1 MLPASDHFVRVAYA
15 EIGENALEK
24 IGFHKA
30 SSQRIDSFP
39 LMLHNGKFQWFFNPQ
54 GCAGAELKDVLVS
67 DKIYTTS
74 EATKK
79 FLSVQQ

>member
-39 LMLHNGKFQWFFNPQ
+39 LMLHNGTDEGKR
-54 GCAGAELKDVLVS
+54 
-67 DKIYTTS
+67 
-74 EATKK
+74 
-79 FLSVQQ
+79 QQEYNR